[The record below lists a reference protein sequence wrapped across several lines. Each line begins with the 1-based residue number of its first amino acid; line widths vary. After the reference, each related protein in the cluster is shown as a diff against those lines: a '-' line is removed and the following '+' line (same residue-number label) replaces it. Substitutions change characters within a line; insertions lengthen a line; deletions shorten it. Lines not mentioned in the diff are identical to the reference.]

1 MSKAIVVPGRSKAEI
16 ENSAISILSEFQDSA
31 IKKPE
36 PVDIE
41 YLFEIVVPERYGI
54 DTGYCDL
61 SKLGNGVL
69 GYTNAQSKMSYVD
82 KSLSDSDDKITRRLF
97 RSTVAHEIKHC
108 VKHVQILNL
117 FKSICKDKDD
127 EGLYRREKS
136 QIKPYEDPEWQAW
149 YFAGALLM
157 PNHHIL
163 NLTKGGY
170 SIEEMAGIFDVNPAF
185 MRSRIKRLG
194 L

>member
-1 MSKAIVVPGRSKAEI
+1 MSKAIVVPGRSKVEI
-16 ENSAISILSEFQDSA
+16 DQTAMSILSKFQISA

-41 YLFEIVVPERYGI
+41 YLFEIIIPEHYGI
-54 DTGYCDL
+54 VTGYCDL
-61 SKLGNGVL
+61 SKLGNDVL

-97 RSTVAHEIKHC
+97 RSTIAHEIKHC

-136 QIKPYEDPEWQAW
+136 KIKPYEDPEWQAW
-149 YFAGALLM
+149 FFAGALLM
-157 PNHHIL
+157 PNHHVLTL
-163 NLTKGGY
+163 NKRGCST
-170 SIEEMAGIFDVNPAF
+170 EEMADIFDVNPAF